1 MHLLYLLRSTLA
13 MHTKTPSMLILFCS
27 AYWSL
32 PFCLALHHTLTLPAH
47 DSDHRCAH
55 RKMRVS
61 LPAHY
66 SPKAIVHNMIRRRL
80 DVVLGGGFIV
90 QQRSAACL
98 AVCLLTQAVGERII
112 PGKRRPPSVTGL
124 CPRRKARAQPQRGPE
139 RHHSSSSR
147 LC

>member
-1 MHLLYLLRSTLA
+1 
-13 MHTKTPSMLILFCS
+13 MHTETPSMLILFCR

-32 PFCLALHHTLTLPAH
+32 PICLALQHTLTLPAC
-47 DSDHRCAH
+47 DSDHLCVH
-55 RKMRVS
+55 RKVRVS

-90 QQRSAACL
+90 QQRSTACL
-98 AVCLLTQAVGERII
+98 AVCLLAQAVGESII
-112 PGKRRPPSVTGL
+112 PGERRPPSVSGL
-124 CPRRKARAQPQRGPE
+124 CPSREARAQPQRGPE
-139 RHHSSSSR
+139 LHHSSSAG